1 MKKIV
6 FILLALPL
14 FALNSCK
21 SDDASNAYPK
31 TVNIKYEV
39 ITTNGNVG
47 YINRTIN
54 NATVEEFPVFPYSFT
69 YAQEVVELG
78 TYLKLTYTG
87 DNGVVVEPN
96 PMPTPS
102 YEVELKIS
110 VDNEVVASE
119 TATVTP
125 NTGQVILDYTFP

>member
-1 MKKIV
+1 MKKIL
-6 FILLALPL
+6 FILMVLPL

-39 ITTNGNVG
+39 ITTNGKVG
-47 YINRTIN
+47 YVNRTIN
-54 NATVEEFPVFPYSFT
+54 NETIEEFPVFPYSFT
-69 YAQEVVELG
+69 YAQESVEVG

-87 DNGVVVEPN
+87 DNEIVVEPN
-96 PMPTPS
+96 PMPMI

-119 TATVTP
+119 TTSVDP
-125 NTGQVILDYTFP
+125 NTGQVILDYTFQ